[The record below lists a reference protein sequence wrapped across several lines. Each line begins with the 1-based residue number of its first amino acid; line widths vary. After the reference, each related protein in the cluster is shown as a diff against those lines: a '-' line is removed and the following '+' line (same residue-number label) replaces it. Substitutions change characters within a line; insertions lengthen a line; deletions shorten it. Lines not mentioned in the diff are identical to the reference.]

1 MPTNATTNAKT
12 DATTAASAQDSAG
25 RAITQRRLNRI
36 LNGFEAVSAR
46 IAFLA
51 RTLDIPLHSASD
63 IQQAL
68 ECDAN
73 CSGAKAGTREAR
85 MRAELRALLVLRY
98 DVVAR
103 MAHSERVGLNATRD
117 ILHTANDRLLAKG
130 YDAQAPGMDLRPLFD
145 GIDD

>member
-1 MPTNATTNAKT
+1 MPTKAS
-12 DATTAASAQDSAG
+12 TTAQDGASK
-25 RAITQRRLNRI
+25 AITQRRLNRLI
-36 LNGFEAVSAR
+36 NGFEAVGAR

-51 RTLDIPLHSASD
+51 RTLGIPLHSAAD

-98 DVVAR
+98 EVVAR
-103 MAHSERVGLNATRD
+103 MAHSERVGAAAACS